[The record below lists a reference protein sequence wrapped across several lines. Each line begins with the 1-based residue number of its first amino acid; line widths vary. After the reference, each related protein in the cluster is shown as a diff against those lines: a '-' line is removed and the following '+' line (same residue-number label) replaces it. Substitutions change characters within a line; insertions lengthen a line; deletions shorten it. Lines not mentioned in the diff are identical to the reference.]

1 MKTPQFMSIG
11 PCGGTGSF
19 RIDKGNLQLG
29 GACEKSAEQR
39 LLFPVGIHLQI
50 DLVVMLQK
58 LKFLPAFID
67 KLLQLCN
74 SFAAYGLIAVNSNK
88 GKKSIPGCNGKLF
101 PPATSNSR
109 ANLE

>member
-1 MKTPQFMSIG
+1 
-11 PCGGTGSF
+11 
-19 RIDKGNLQLG
+19 
-29 GACEKSAEQR
+29 
-39 LLFPVGIHLQI
+39 
-50 DLVVMLQK
+50 MLQK

-101 PPATSNSR
+101 SSCYLKLQSKSGINRAEIQFVIIIQTSFGPFPIRFCSLAKLPSFVNHM
-109 ANLE
+109 